1 MDGRTLVN
9 SLIYATAV
17 SLALLGLGLP
27 ARAASNAA
35 ADTARDVFARHAD
48 ALMPAPQRSRET
60 LRGAIIGIDEQHDRI
75 TLRLSKENAA
85 DFKVQDGLLFNAVRF
100 GDQVEI
106 TVETIDGAKTIV
118 GLRSE

>member
-9 SLIYATAV
+9 SLIYATAI
-17 SLALLGLGLP
+17 SLTWAGLGLP
-27 ARAASNAA
+27 ARADAA
-35 ADTARDVFARHAD
+35 AGTAGDVLARHVD
-48 ALMPAPQRSRET
+48 AVIPMRSRET
-60 LRGAIIGIDEQHDRI
+60 LHGVIAGIDEQHDRI
-75 TLRLSKENAA
+75 TLRLTGQNTA

-100 GDQVEI
+100 GDQVEV